1 MGSILLL
8 FFVSFCF
15 GITDFEDF
23 EREFLKE
30 YQNYKESV
38 LLEFEEYKKI
48 VREEFEKYKRD
59 IVKSWGE
66 YEATDKKTWV
76 EYSGDYKLK
85 KVFNF
90 ETGELRIE
98 SLTPLSEKEFEEH
111 IRSFIEEDKNT
122 AFMKQKPLKN
132 IENRLKNFKNV
143 KKGKIPK
150 EKILAP
156 VIMGKKQY
164 SEEELKKAIN
174 DLLRKGEFYK
184 RKLRNGKTSYG
195 FKVKISKKLYI
206 MAKKYEPYVER
217 EAKKR
222 NLRESLIFAIIH
234 TESSFNPF
242 ATSPVPAYGLMQIV
256 PTTGGIDATK
266 IIFGKPVILSPSYLY
281 NAENNITVGS
291 AYLYLLYYVYFKDVK
306 DPLSRLYCSIAAY
319 NTGPGNVARAFT
331 GTRNLRKAI
340 RIINTMTHD
349 EVYRTLSRNLPY
361 YETKLYLKKVIAR
374 IGLYKTFEYK

>member
-1 MGSILLL
+1 MKSILLL

-15 GITDFEDF
+15 GVTEFEDF
-23 EREFLKE
+23 KKEFLKE

-38 LLEFEEYKKI
+38 LREFEEYKKI

-76 EYSGDYKLK
+76 EYSEDYKLK

-98 SLTPLSEKEFEEH
+98 SLISLSEKEIKEH
-111 IRSFIEEDKNT
+111 IKSFIEEDKNT
-122 AFMKQKPLKN
+122 AFMKQIPLRN

-156 VIMGKKQY
+156 IILGREKY
-164 SEEELKKAIN
+164 SEEELKEAIN
-174 DLLRKGEFYK
+174 DLLKKGKFYK
-184 RKLRNGKTSYG
+184 RKLKNGKISYG
-195 FKVKISKKLYI
+195 FKVKISKKLYT

-222 NLRESLIFAIIH
+222 KLRESLIFAIIH
-234 TESSFNPF
+234 TESFFNPF
-242 ATSPVPAYGLMQIV
+242 ATSPIPAYGLMQIV
-256 PTTGGIDATK
+256 PKTAGVDASK
-266 IIFGKPVILSPSYLY
+266 ILFGKPVILSPSYLY

-291 AYLYLLYYVYFKDVK
+291 TYLYLLYYVYFKDVK
-306 DPLSRLYCSIAAY
+306 DPLSRLYCTIAAY

-340 RIINTMTHD
+340 RVINTMSPE
-349 EVYRTLSRNLPY
+349 EVYKTLLERLPY
-361 YETKLYLKKVIAR
+361 NETKMYLKKVVKR
-374 IGLYKTFEYK
+374 ISLYRTFEYE